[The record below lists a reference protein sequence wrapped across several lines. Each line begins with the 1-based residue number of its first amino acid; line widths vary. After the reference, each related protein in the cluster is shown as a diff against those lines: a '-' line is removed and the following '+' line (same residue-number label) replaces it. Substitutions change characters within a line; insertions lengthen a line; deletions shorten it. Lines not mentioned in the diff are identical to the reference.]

1 MFEKKATMDDLIRVE
16 RQLNGRINNIMNT
29 FSRVT
34 REIVESEL
42 SLLNQNSNSNEEF
55 DLAKD
60 LDQIQE
66 LIQSICE
73 KYNILIDTKSG
84 FVARTLDG
92 GLKGL
97 HVSVTV
103 RKSCI

>member
-16 RQLNGRINNIMNT
+16 RQLNMRIDDIMNT

-34 REIVESEL
+34 REIVKSEL

-55 DLAKD
+55 DLDQD

-73 KYNILIDTKSG
+73 KYNILIDTESG
-84 FVARTLDG
+84 FIGRTMNGD
-92 GLKGL
+92 LKGL
-97 HVSVTV
+97 HVLVTV
-103 RKSCI
+103 RK